1 MRIFKFIYTY
11 THTYMHK
18 YIYIYITHAYIY
30 IYYILWQ
37 NIIITVKSAGSCG
50 IADRVSWA
58 AVGEWKWWPFPTV
71 FNSTFTILHTN
82 SKIRC
87 RYDGGGGFHMKIW
100 EISTRL
106 LQNSPLKGS
115 RQLQV
120 STVSGDGPYMGDG
133 VLVMPSG
140 LLGSFRKVK
149 AYSIAMASTLALVLG
164 CFEMW

>member
-1 MRIFKFIYTY
+1 MCEFIFMYI
-11 THTYMHK
+11 HTYMHI
-18 YIYIYITHAYIY
+18 YIYIYINFTHIY
-30 IYYILWQ
+30 IMIKYYRHRK
-37 NIIITVKSAGSCG
+37 VSCFVR
-50 IADRVSWA
+50 DRVSCA
-58 AVGEWKWWPFPTV
+58 AAGECKCWPFPTV

-87 RYDGGGGFHMKIW
+87 RYDAGGGFHMKIQ
-100 EISTRL
+100 EIPTRL

-140 LLGSFRKVK
+140 LLGNFKKVK

>member
-1 MRIFKFIYTY
+1 MCAYL
-11 THTYMHK
+11 
-18 YIYIYITHAYIY
+18 YIYIHTYIHAYIY
-30 IYYILWQ
+30 IYIHINFTHIYIMIKYYHHRKVSWF
-37 NIIITVKSAGSCG
+37 VR
-50 IADRVSWA
+50 DRVSWA
-58 AVGEWKWWPFPTV
+58 EAAGECKWWPFPTV

-87 RYDGGGGFHMKIW
+87 RRGIPHENTGDLHKIAP
-100 EISTRL
+100 EL
-106 LQNSPLKGS
+106 LQGS

-140 LLGSFRKVK
+140 FLGSFRKVK

>member
-1 MRIFKFIYTY
+1 
-11 THTYMHK
+11 
-18 YIYIYITHAYIY
+18 
-30 IYYILWQ
+30 
-37 NIIITVKSAGSCG
+37 
-50 IADRVSWA
+50 
-58 AVGEWKWWPFPTV
+58 
-71 FNSTFTILHTN
+71 
-82 SKIRC
+82 
-87 RYDGGGGFHMKIW
+87 MKIQ
-100 EISTRL
+100 EIPTSL

-140 LLGSFRKVK
+140 LLGSFKKVK